1 MSVTDIDDFDKK
13 VDESAAK
20 IDQLIE
26 RVSKATKVG
35 DLLSDASSRQME
47 TLQTL
52 KDIHSDLKSL
62 VKNVGDASQSLS
74 EASKVVASTEP
85 TIVLQK
91 LSAISDDLEN
101 LDGVVRK
108 VGESGKEDVIREQ
121 GQMEAKLSVQLSD
134 SAKETAARIED
145 LGKSVDALVS
155 KKLVPVYLLL
165 LLIAGLSIA
174 PLIS

>member
-52 KDIHSDLKSL
+52 KEIHSDLKSL

-85 TIVLQK
+85 AIVLQK

-101 LDGVVRK
+101 LDGGVR
-108 VGESGKEDVIREQ
+108 
-121 GQMEAKLSVQLSD
+121 
-134 SAKETAARIED
+134 
-145 LGKSVDALVS
+145 
-155 KKLVPVYLLL
+155 
-165 LLIAGLSIA
+165 
-174 PLIS
+174 